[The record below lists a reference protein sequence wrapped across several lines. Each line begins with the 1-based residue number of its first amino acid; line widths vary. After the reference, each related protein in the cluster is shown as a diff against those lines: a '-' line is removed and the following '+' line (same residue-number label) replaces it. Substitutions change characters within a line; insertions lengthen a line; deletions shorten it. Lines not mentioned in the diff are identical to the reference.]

1 MNGYEDDAMIVNEC
15 NADIKNNWRQQK
27 MEWITKVFERI
38 VYGKMIFMLK
48 VLEKNTH
55 IQKTRG

>member
-1 MNGYEDDAMIVNEC
+1 
-15 NADIKNNWRQQK
+15 

-55 IQKTRG
+55 I